1 MLCLLVL
8 NSIFQSVNFL
18 DDSTESSVNS
28 KLLKTPNMP
37 NVRNRRRSS
46 FMKLSASATEMLRN
60 RRMTKAGMSELAE
73 EKDDKPKIKM
83 ENTFKMVPDDGTKF
97 ASCKVKTEIY
107 KIFENYLG
115 DITYDPERC
124 SKLCIDL
131 SVLVKNKVKTMDFPR
146 YKIISNVIIGQCKDQ
161 GLETASRAVWD
172 AKNDNFSYV
181 VYKNTSLF
189 AIGLVHG
196 VYFE

>member
-1 MLCLLVL
+1 
-8 NSIFQSVNFL
+8 
-18 DDSTESSVNS
+18 
-28 KLLKTPNMP
+28 
-37 NVRNRRRSS
+37 
-46 FMKLSASATEMLRN
+46 
-60 RRMTKAGMSELAE
+60 
-73 EKDDKPKIKM
+73 
-83 ENTFKMVPDDGTKF
+83 
-97 ASCKVKTEIY
+97 
-107 KIFENYLG
+107 
-115 DITYDPERC
+115 
-124 SKLCIDL
+124 
-131 SVLVKNKVKTMDFPR
+131 MDFPR